1 MKRSYSQTVKAVRER
16 DSRSRKGSERRF
28 NVPLRKFIEHKYPTI
43 YNEYVELFNLMVSAH
58 PNRRNLATSS
68 TFREWMT
75 ANPAN
80 ETQGKQTATSSALV
94 IPQYPCADI
103 ISQALQGA
111 FAEETP
117 GQNNDQNPCQDIE
130 QLPPPTEQDPTEN
143 NEHLNEVDD
152 ILNEIMINEDVRN
165 ILEQPDPTVDEGI
178 ELNILDEI
186 EFDIEPFDFD
196 LEVEAYG
203 F

>member
-1 MKRSYSQTVKAVRER
+1 
-16 DSRSRKGSERRF
+16 
-28 NVPLRKFIEHKYPTI
+28 
-43 YNEYVELFNLMVSAH
+43 MVSVH

-75 ANPAN
+75 ANPTN
-80 ETQGKQTATSSALV
+80 ETQGEQAATSSALV

-111 FAEETP
+111 FTQETSGQNNDQNPCQDIEHLLQGAFAEETP

-130 QLPPPTEQDPTEN
+130 HLLQGAFAEETPGQNNDQNPCQDIGHLPPPTEQDPTEN

-152 ILNEIMINEDVRN
+152 ILNEMMVNEDIRN

-178 ELNILDEI
+178 ELNIFDEI